1 MVSGHDYLNLYFIAC
16 SVCIAK
22 LNLKKKQRNLIPKVG
37 KYKFLENKKQ
47 IFNYTT
53 QKNLPAF
60 SFNQS

>member
-1 MVSGHDYLNLYFIAC
+1 MH
-16 SVCIAK
+16 
-22 LNLKKKQRNLIPKVG
+22 KVG

-53 QKNLPAF
+53 QENLPAF